1 MKNVRKINL
10 IYLFAFFGDALFS
23 PFIALY
29 LISKGFSDY
38 QRGFLLAII
47 PFLTILGNLIYGKFS
62 SKLKK
67 NLMLVKILACINS
80 LVIILYGLVSNYY
93 LLIGLTVLFGLHNS
107 PYFSMQDGVGVNLC
121 EQEKKIYS
129 RTRMFGSL
137 GYCIALLLGSF
148 LVLKINYTLLFII
161 AGFFFLLVNLVSLFI
176 KLPNEEQEEI
186 KVEKVSYKELFK
198 NNKYLLYCLFYIL
211 VNGIWV
217 IGESYV
223 STYFNYLGITDSQ
236 FSLMCAIQ
244 VGVEIV
250 TIFIISKMKNNDK
263 YLKTILLSSCIV
275 NFSRYILMGFNINYL
290 VIYIS
295 SAVLRGIGWGGF
307 LSSHLL
313 IVKKIVGIN
322 LTTKAITFLAIIANT
337 LGSLGSLVAPYI
349 YTSLSLQWLY
359 LIFGLIQMVGTCVL
373 LFINIKTKE
382 EGKYE

>member
-1 MKNVRKINL
+1 M
-10 IYLFAFFGDALFS
+10 
-23 PFIALY
+23 
-29 LISKGFSDY
+29 
-38 QRGFLLAII
+38 
-47 PFLTILGNLIYGKFS
+47 
-62 SKLKK
+62 
-67 NLMLVKILACINS
+67 
-80 LVIILYGLVSNYY
+80 
-93 LLIGLTVLFGLHNS
+93 
-107 PYFSMQDGVGVNLC
+107 
-121 EQEKKIYS
+121 
-129 RTRMFGSL
+129 
-137 GYCIALLLGSF
+137 
-148 LVLKINYTLLFII
+148 
-161 AGFFFLLVNLVSLFI
+161 
-176 KLPNEEQEEI
+176 
-186 KVEKVSYKELFK
+186 
-198 NNKYLLYCLFYIL
+198 
-211 VNGIWV
+211 

-263 YLKTILLSSCIV
+263 YLKTILLISCIV

-373 LFINIKTKE
+373 LFINIETKE